1 MRYVAALR
9 PWGEQRYA
17 EGAAPTEFH
26 FTGQRELS
34 VLGLHFYGARWYDS
48 ALGRFIQA
56 DTVVPLESQGVQAWD
71 RYAYV
76 NNNPVRYNDPTGHC
90 IDGITTL
97 ACITV
102 IGMAAGALIGGGID
116 AYNQYQETGQVDV
129 EQVAEAALAGAVVG
143 GGLVIGG
150 ALIGAGVAAG
160 TAAIAGAGAA
170 VCADGDCTNEGT
182 ALARSLG
189 QAGETA
195 AGIIKN
201 TQRIPSASGTASY
214 RVPDQLFPEQLIS
227 EVKNVN
233 YQGLTNQINDFLS
246 YTQAQGIRFE
256 LIVRQNTEISKPLQ
270 ELIDAGKILL
280 NRNLP
285 RQ

>member
-1 MRYVAALR
+1 
-9 PWGEQRYA
+9 
-17 EGAAPTEFH
+17 
-26 FTGQRELS
+26 
-34 VLGLHFYGARWYDS
+34 
-48 ALGRFIQA
+48 
-56 DTVVPLESQGVQAWD
+56 VVPLESQGMQAWD
-71 RYAYV
+71 RYAYT

-90 IDGITTL
+90 IDGVTTIL
-97 ACITV
+97 CIAMGV
-102 IGMAAGALIGGGID
+102 GALVGGAASVYNLYQNNDQVSAGQVVEAAIGG
-116 AYNQYQETGQVDV
+116 
-129 EQVAEAALAGAVVG
+129 ALGGAVLG
-143 GGLVIGG
+143 GGLVIAG
-150 ALIGAGVAAG
+150 ATVVIGASALAGV
-160 TAAIAGAGAA
+160 GAA
-170 VCADGDCTNEGT
+170 ACADGDCTNEGT

-201 TQRIPSASGTASY
+201 TQRIPSATGTASY

-256 LIVRQNTEISKPLQ
+256 LIVRQNTVISKPLQ

>member
-1 MRYVAALR
+1 MGVGALV
-9 PWGEQRYA
+9 G
-17 EGAAPTEFH
+17 GAASVYNLYQNNDQVSA
-26 FTGQRELS
+26 GQVVEAAI
-34 VLGLHFYGARWYDS
+34 GG
-48 ALGRFIQA
+48 ALG
-56 DTVVPLESQGVQAWD
+56 
-71 RYAYV
+71 
-76 NNNPVRYNDPTGHC
+76 
-90 IDGITTL
+90 
-97 ACITV
+97 
-102 IGMAAGALIGGGID
+102 
-116 AYNQYQETGQVDV
+116 
-129 EQVAEAALAGAVVG
+129 GAVLG
-143 GGLVIGG
+143 GGLVIAG
-150 ALIGAGVAAG
+150 ATVVIGASALAGV
-160 TAAIAGAGAA
+160 GAA
-170 VCADGDCTNEGT
+170 ACTDGDCTNEGT

-246 YTQAQGIRFE
+246 YTQTQGIRFE

>member
-1 MRYVAALR
+1 
-9 PWGEQRYA
+9 
-17 EGAAPTEFH
+17 
-26 FTGQRELS
+26 
-34 VLGLHFYGARWYDS
+34 
-48 ALGRFIQA
+48 
-56 DTVVPLESQGVQAWD
+56 VPLELQGVQAWD

-76 NNNPVRYNDPTGHC
+76 NNNPVRYTDPTGHC
-90 IDGITTL
+90 IDGVTTIL
-97 ACITV
+97 CIAMGV
-102 IGMAAGALIGGGID
+102 GALVGGAASVYNLYQNNDQVSADQVVEAAIGG
-116 AYNQYQETGQVDV
+116 
-129 EQVAEAALAGAVVG
+129 ALGGAVLG
-143 GGLVIGG
+143 GGLVIAG
-150 ALIGAGVAAG
+150 ATVVIGASALAGV
-160 TAAIAGAGAA
+160 GAA
-170 VCADGDCTNEGT
+170 ACTDGDCTNEGT

-214 RVPDQLFPEQLIS
+214 RVPDHLFPEQLIS

-246 YTQAQGIRFE
+246 YTQTQGIRFE